1 MYALVDCNNFYAS
14 CERVFNPSLENK
26 PVVVLSNNDG
36 CVIAR
41 SNEAKA
47 LDIPMGAPAF
57 QYQKVFDMNGVY
69 IFSSNYALYGDM
81 SRRVMNILSRFTPDI
96 EIYSIDEAFLLL
108 EGFQEHFDLYA
119 YGREMINMVRR
130 KTGIPIS
137 IGIAPTKALAKVA
150 NKIAKK
156 FAARTAGVHI
166 IDDSEKTRK
175 ALMWTNIGDVW
186 GIGRQYEKR
195 LLALN
200 IKNAQQFVELH
211 DEYVRKEFSVVG
223 LRLKR
228 DLSGLSTLSLE
239 ATPVKKNIAV
249 TRAFESMYSDYAEL
263 KERVSTYAVKIGEK
277 LRRQESN
284 CALLHIFLLTNPFR
298 NDLKQYRASISVY
311 TPVPTNCSIT
321 LIKTAL
327 TGLSMIY
334 KEGFQYK
341 KAGIIAMKLTPAK
354 QKQFKLFSEENP
366 KHEKLMKV
374 VDQLNFR
381 ENDKVKFGGQDLG
394 RTWKIKQERLSKRY
408 STRLD
413 ELITVKMIPSEKMGN

>member
-47 LDIPMGAPAF
+47 LEIPMGAPAF
-57 QYQKVFDMNGVY
+57 QNEKLFEKNGVY
-69 IFSSNYALYGDM
+69 VFSSNYALYGDM

-108 EGFQEHFDLYA
+108 KGFEEHFDLYS
-119 YGREMINMVRR
+119 YGREMIKAVRS

-156 FAARTAGVHI
+156 FAARTGGVYI
-166 IDDSEKTRK
+166 IDDPEKTRK
-175 ALMWTNIGDVW
+175 ALLWTKIGDVW
-186 GIGRQYEKR
+186 GIGGQYEKR

-239 ATPVKKNIAV
+239 ATPLKKNIAV

-277 LRRQESN
+277 LRRQDSN
-284 CALLHIFLLTNPFR
+284 CSLLQVFLLTNLFR

-311 TPVPTNCSIT
+311 TPHPTNSSIT
-321 LIKTAL
+321 LVKTAL
-327 TGLSMIY
+327 TGLEMIY

-354 QKQFKLFSEENP
+354 QKQFKLFTEENP
-366 KHEKLMKV
+366 KHEQLMKV

-381 ENDKVKFGGQDLG
+381 ENGKVKFGGQDLG
-394 RTWKIKQERLSKRY
+394 RTWKIRQERLSNRY

-413 ELITVKMIPSEKMGN
+413 ELIIIKNS

>member
-57 QYQKVFDMNGVY
+57 QYEKLFERNGVY
-69 IFSSNYALYGDM
+69 VFSSNYALYGDM

-108 EGFQEHFDLYA
+108 EGFEEHFDLYS
-119 YGREMINMVRR
+119 YGREMIKAVRS

-156 FAARTAGVHI
+156 FAARTGGVYI
-166 IDDSEKTRK
+166 IDAPEKTRK
-175 ALMWTNIGDVW
+175 ALLWTKIGDVW

-195 LLALN
+195 LLSLN

-228 DLSGLSTLSLE
+228 DLSGLTTLSLE
-239 ATPVKKNIAV
+239 ATPLKKNIAV
-249 TRAFESMYSDYAEL
+249 TRAFESMYSNYAEL
-263 KERVSTYAVKIGEK
+263 KERVSTYAIKIGEK
-277 LRRQESN
+277 LRRQGSN
-284 CALLHIFLLTNPFR
+284 CSLLQVFLLTNSFR
-298 NDLKQYRASISVY
+298 QDLKQYRASISVY
-311 TPVPTNCSIT
+311 TPYPTNSSIT
-321 LIKTAL
+321 LVKTAL
-327 TGLSMIY
+327 TGLDMIY
-334 KEGFQYK
+334 KEGYQYK
-341 KAGIIAMKLTPAK
+341 KAGIIAMKLTPST
-354 QKQFKLFSEENP
+354 QKQFKLFSQENP
-366 KHEKLMKV
+366 KHEQLMKV
-374 VDQLNFR
+374 VDQLNFK
-381 ENDKVKFGGQDLG
+381 ENGKVKFGGQDLG
-394 RTWKIKQERLSKRY
+394 RTWKIKQEKLSNKF
-408 STRLD
+408 STRLN
-413 ELITVKMIPSEKMGN
+413 ELIIIKI

>member
-14 CERVFNPSLENK
+14 CERVFNPLLENK

-47 LDIPMGAPAF
+47 MDIPMGAPAF
-57 QYQKVFDMNGVY
+57 EFQKLFDKNGVHV
-69 IFSSNYALYGDM
+69 FSSNYALYGDM
-81 SRRVMNILSRFTPDI
+81 SKRVMNILSEFTPDI

-108 EGFQEHFDLYA
+108 AGFEEHFNLEA
-119 YGREMINMVRR
+119 YGRQMILAVKSR
-130 KTGIPIS
+130 TGIPIS
-137 IGIAPTKALAKVA
+137 VGIAPTKALAKVA

-156 FAARTAGVHI
+156 FSARTGGVYI
-166 IDDSEKTRK
+166 LDDPNKTRK
-175 ALMWTNIGDVW
+175 ALSWTKIGDVW

-200 IKNAQQFVELH
+200 IRNAQQFVELH

-228 DLSGLSTLSLE
+228 DLSGLTTLSLE
-239 ATPVKKNIAV
+239 AIPKKKNIAV
-249 TRAFESMYSDYAEL
+249 TRAFENMYSDYNEL

-284 CALLHIFLLTNPFR
+284 CSLIQVFVITNQFR
-298 NDLKQYRASISVY
+298 SDLKQYRASISVY
-311 TPVPTNCSIT
+311 TPTPTNSSIT
-321 LIKTAL
+321 LVQTAL
-327 TGLSMIY
+327 TGLSIIY
-334 KEGFQYK
+334 KEGYQYK
-341 KAGIIAMKLTPAK
+341 KAGIIASKLTPAK
-354 QKQFKLFSEENP
+354 QKQFKLFSEENT
-366 KHEKLMKV
+366 KHEQLMKV

-381 ENDKVKFGGQDLG
+381 ENGKVKFGGQDLG
-394 RTWKIKQERLSKRY
+394 RTWKIKQEKLSKRS
-408 STRLD
+408 STRLN
-413 ELITVKMIPSEKMGN
+413 ELIIIKI

>member
-47 LDIPMGAPAF
+47 LEIPMGAPAF
-57 QYQKVFDMNGVY
+57 QYEKLFEKNNVY
-69 IFSSNYALYGDM
+69 VFSSNYALYGDM

-108 EGFQEHFDLYA
+108 EGFEEHYDLDS
-119 YGREMINMVRR
+119 YGREMIKAVRS

-156 FAARTAGVHI
+156 FAELTGGVYI
-166 IDDSEKTRK
+166 IDDLEKTRK
-175 ALMWTNIGDVW
+175 ALLWTKIGDVW

-249 TRAFESMYSDYAEL
+249 TRAFESMYGDYAEL

-277 LRRQESN
+277 LRRQDSN
-284 CALLHIFLLTNPFR
+284 CSLLQVFLLTNPYR
-298 NDLKQYRASISVY
+298 QDLKQYRASISVY
-311 TPVPTNCSIT
+311 TPYPTNSSIT
-321 LIKTAL
+321 LVKTAL
-327 TGLSMIY
+327 TGLEMIY

-381 ENDKVKFGGQDLG
+381 EDGKVKFGGQDLG
-394 RTWKIKQERLSKRY
+394 RTWKIKQEKLSNRY

-413 ELITVKMIPSEKMGN
+413 ELIIIKILDLN

>member
-57 QYQKVFDMNGVY
+57 QIEKLFEKNGVY
-69 IFSSNYALYGDM
+69 VFSSNYALYGDM

-108 EGFQEHFDLYA
+108 EGFEGHFDLNS
-119 YGREMINMVRR
+119 YGKEMIKAVRS

-156 FAARTAGVHI
+156 FADRTGGVYI
-166 IDDSEKTRK
+166 INDPIKTRK
-175 ALMWTNIGDVW
+175 ALMWTKIGEVW

-228 DLSGLSTLSLE
+228 DLAGLTTLSLE
-239 ATPVKKNIAV
+239 ATPLKKNIAV

-263 KERVSTYAVKIGEK
+263 KERVSTYAIKIGEK
-277 LRRQESN
+277 LRRQDSN
-284 CALLHIFLLTNPFR
+284 CSLLQIFLFTNPFR
-298 NDLKQYRASISVY
+298 NDLKQYRARISVY
-311 TPVPTNCSIT
+311 TPIPTNSSIT
-321 LIKTAL
+321 LVKTAL
-327 TGLSMIY
+327 TGLQMIY
-334 KEGFQYK
+334 KEGYQYK

-366 KHEKLMKV
+366 KHEQLMKV

-381 ENDKVKFGGQDLG
+381 ENGKVKFGGQDLG
-394 RTWKIKQERLSKRY
+394 RTWKIKQERLSNRY
-408 STRLD
+408 STRMQ
-413 ELITVKMIPSEKMGN
+413 ELIIIKV

>member
-1 MYALVDCNNFYAS
+1 MLLHEVM
-14 CERVFNPSLENK
+14 RLK
-26 PVVVLSNNDG
+26 P
-36 CVIAR
+36 
-41 SNEAKA
+41 

-57 QYQKVFDMNGVY
+57 QFEKLFEKNNVY
-69 IFSSNYALYGDM
+69 VFSSNYALYGDM

-108 EGFQEHFDLYA
+108 KGFEEHFDLHA
-119 YGREMINMVRR
+119 YGKEMIKAVRS

-156 FAARTAGVHI
+156 FAARTGGVYI
-166 IDDSEKTRK
+166 IDDPEKTRK
-175 ALMWTNIGDVW
+175 ALLWTKIGDVW

-195 LLALN
+195 LLAMK

-228 DLSGLSTLSLE
+228 DLSGLTTLSLE

-277 LRRQESN
+277 LRRQDSN
-284 CALLHIFLLTNPFR
+284 CSLLQMFLAY
-298 NDLKQYRASISVY
+298 QSI
-311 TPVPTNCSIT
+311 
-321 LIKTAL
+321 
-327 TGLSMIY
+327 
-334 KEGFQYK
+334 
-341 KAGIIAMKLTPAK
+341 
-354 QKQFKLFSEENP
+354 
-366 KHEKLMKV
+366 
-374 VDQLNFR
+374 
-381 ENDKVKFGGQDLG
+381 
-394 RTWKIKQERLSKRY
+394 
-408 STRLD
+408 
-413 ELITVKMIPSEKMGN
+413 

>member
-14 CERVFNPSLENK
+14 CERVFNPALENK

-57 QYQKVFDMNGVY
+57 QFEKLFERNGVY
-69 IFSSNYALYGDM
+69 VFSSNYALYGDI
-81 SRRVMNILSRFTPDI
+81 SKRVMNILSRFTPDI

-108 EGFQEHFDLYA
+108 EGFEEHFDLKA
-119 YGREMINMVRR
+119 YGREMIKAVRS

-156 FAARTAGVHI
+156 FTARTGGVHI
-166 IDDSEKTRK
+166 IDDAEKTKK
-175 ALMWTNIGDVW
+175 ALLWTKIGDVW

-228 DLSGLSTLSLE
+228 DLSGLITLSLE
-239 ATPVKKNIAV
+239 ATLLKKNIAV

-263 KERVSTYAVKIGEK
+263 KERVSTYAIKIGEK
-277 LRRQESN
+277 LRRQDSY
-284 CALLHIFLLTNPFR
+284 CSLLQICLLTNPFR

-311 TPVPTNCSIT
+311 TPIPTNSSIT
-321 LIKTAL
+321 LVKTAL
-327 TGLSMIY
+327 TGLEMIY
-334 KEGFQYK
+334 KEGYQYK
-341 KAGIIAMKLTPAK
+341 KAGIIAMKLTPAR

-366 KHEKLMKV
+366 KHEQLMKV

-381 ENDKVKFGGQDLG
+381 ENGKVKFGGQDLG
-394 RTWKIKQERLSKRY
+394 RTWKIKQERLSNRF
-408 STRLD
+408 STRLS
-413 ELITVKMIPSEKMGN
+413 ECLIVNANL